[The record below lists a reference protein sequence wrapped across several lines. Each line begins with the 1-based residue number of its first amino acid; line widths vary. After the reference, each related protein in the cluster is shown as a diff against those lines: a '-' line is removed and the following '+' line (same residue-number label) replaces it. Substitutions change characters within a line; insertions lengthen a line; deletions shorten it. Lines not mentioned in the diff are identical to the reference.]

1 LPENGRPDRFLP
13 PDPRVAE
20 PSWVTPQTLVRAG
33 LLGFLALVL
42 FAILVMRLWALQILS
57 GSSYEKAAQQL
68 QLRTERVQAPRGVI
82 LDATNHILVGNRISR
97 VVVILPGD
105 LPKLGQTPNRYQVLM
120 RVSKILHVPLRPLV
134 REVAARSDLPLDPI
148 VVKKDVDKFTW
159 FYIRE
164 RADQLPGVK
173 VARSYVRW
181 YPRGTLAAHV
191 LGSVGEVS
199 REQLKQDRSGTL
211 QPGDIV
217 GRSGVELAMDR
228 WLRGVP
234 GQRKQVVDALGRPQ
248 GEATDS
254 KSPQP
259 GDTVRLTIN
268 LAVQKASENA
278 LQYGIQLAR
287 NENCSGCWNANG
299 GAIVAMDPR
308 DGSILGMAS
317 YPTFPPRVYAGNVT
331 NRALNH
337 YGLLNPKIA
346 EQMNF
351 PGLNRATSA
360 GYPPG
365 STFKPMTAIAAL
377 QMRLM
382 SPYTPL
388 HCTGSLKV
396 KGHTFQNWDPYANSW
411 MDLSTALAASCDTY
425 FYQLGLD
432 FYDLPQRYGSPL
444 QRIARRFGFGQTTG
458 LDIGGDIPGLL
469 PTPAWRKRTFT
480 HKTDPTSW
488 QIDRLWKP
496 GDSVQLAIGQKD
508 LLVTPLQMARFYSA
522 IANGG
527 RLVTPH
533 VVADVEQG
541 DVVVDRPVPPAPK
554 STDVA
559 PGVLSAVRDGLY
571 QATHSPIG
579 TSTPVFGNFPV
590 AIAVKTGTAEKY
602 SAQYKRTFNESWWCG
617 YGPYDSPRL
626 VVCAVIENGGHGGT
640 AAAPAAAKVFETFF
654 HLKHVT
660 STQSIHSD

>member
-1 LPENGRPDRFLP
+1 LPSAPESGRFLP

-33 LLGFLALVL
+33 LLGLLALVL
-42 FAILVMRLWALQILS
+42 FAILIMRLWALQILS
-57 GSSYEKAAQQL
+57 GSSYQKAAQQL
-68 QLRTERVQAPRGVI
+68 QLRTLRLQAPRGVI
-82 LDATNHILVGNRISR
+82 IDATGHILVGNRTSR
-97 VVVILPGD
+97 VVQILPGD
-105 LPKLGQTPNRYQVLM
+105 LPKFGQTPNRYQVLK
-120 RVSKILHVPLRPLV
+120 RLSSILKVPLRPLV
-134 REVAARSDLPLDPI
+134 REVEARSDLPLDPI
-148 VVKKDVDKFTW
+148 VVKKDVEVLTTD
-159 FYIRE
+159 YIRE
-164 RADQLPGVK
+164 HASELPGVE
-173 VARSYVRW
+173 VANRYVRW
-181 YPRGTLAAHV
+181 YPRNTLAAHV

-199 REQLKQDRSGTL
+199 REQLKQDGSGTL
-211 QPGDIV
+211 QAGDVV

-234 GQRKQVVDALGRPQ
+234 GQRRQVVDALGRPQ
-248 GEATDS
+248 GRPTDS

-268 LAVQKASENA
+268 LGVQRAAERA
-278 LQYGIQLAR
+278 LVYGIDLAR
-287 NENCSGCWNANG
+287 REGCSGCWAANG

-308 DGSILGMAS
+308 DGSILAMAS
-317 YPTFPPRVYAGNVT
+317 NPTFPPRVYAGNVT
-331 NRALNH
+331 DRALNR
-337 YGLLNPKIA
+337 YGLLNQKIA
-346 EQMNF
+346 EAKNF

-377 QMRLM
+377 QMRLI

-388 HCTGSLKV
+388 HCTGSIEV
-396 KGHTFQNWDPYANSW
+396 KGQKFMNWDPYANSW

-432 FYDLPQRYGSPL
+432 FYDLPQQYGSPL

-458 LDIGGDIPGLL
+458 LDIGGDISGLL
-469 PTPAWRKRTFT
+469 PTPAWRLRTFT
-480 HKTDPTSW
+480 RKTDPNW
-488 QIDRLWKP
+488 QIDKLWKP

-508 LLVTPLQMARFYSA
+508 LLVTPLQMARFYAA

-533 VVADVEQG
+533 VVGDVEQG

-590 AIAVKTGTAEKY
+590 AIAGKTGTAEKY
-602 SAQYKRTFNESWWCG
+602 SAQYGRTFNESWWCG

-654 HLKHVT
+654 HLKHV
-660 STQSIHSD
+660 QSSQSLHSD